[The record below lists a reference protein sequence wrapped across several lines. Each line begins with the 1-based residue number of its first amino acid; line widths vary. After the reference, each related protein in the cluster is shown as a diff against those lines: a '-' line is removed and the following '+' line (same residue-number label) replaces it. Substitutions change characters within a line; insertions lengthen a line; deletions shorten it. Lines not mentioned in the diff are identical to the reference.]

1 MREGERK
8 AGILVSL
15 RRGGEEML
23 LRGERMR
30 SGRRDSKI
38 NRRNL
43 SRDREISLTMRALV
57 RAKWSERG
65 GRWRRGV
72 REEGVSEVEKVG
84 KRKTEIYTKHAHAAK
99 NFPFHPLKTAQMLY
113 CLTSHFLCL
122 FNCKV

>member
-1 MREGERK
+1 MGQRERGERGEDREEMGKGERK

-15 RRGGEEML
+15 RRGGEGML

-30 SGRRDSKI
+30 SGSRHSKI

-65 GRWRRGV
+65 GRWRV
-72 REEGVSEVEKVG
+72 RQAGSQRWK
-84 KRKTEIYTKHAHAAK
+84 K
-99 NFPFHPLKTAQMLY
+99 
-113 CLTSHFLCL
+113 
-122 FNCKV
+122 

>member
-1 MREGERK
+1 MGKGERK

-15 RRGGEEML
+15 RRGGEGML

-30 SGRRDSKI
+30 SGSRHSKI

-65 GRWRRGV
+65 GRWRV
-72 REEGVSEVEKVG
+72 RQAGSQRWK
-84 KRKTEIYTKHAHAAK
+84 K
-99 NFPFHPLKTAQMLY
+99 
-113 CLTSHFLCL
+113 
-122 FNCKV
+122 

>member
-1 MREGERK
+1 MLKESEKEGRKKEKRWEKERLK
-8 AGILVSL
+8 EAQAGILVSL
-15 RRGGEEML
+15 RRGAEGIL

-65 GRWRRGV
+65 GRWRAGV
-72 REEGVSEVEKVG
+72 G
-84 KRKTEIYTKHAHAAK
+84 
-99 NFPFHPLKTAQMLY
+99 
-113 CLTSHFLCL
+113 
-122 FNCKV
+122 